1 MAKRKKEP
9 VLQLANG
16 TEGVRRYRTDI
27 WYDGRLKEPSR
38 WTRGFPKV
46 EVGSIQTAGRL
57 VMAGIAFRVASYDR
71 VAGRYVWTVQRGER
85 VPGTHV
91 YTPIVTKGALDDA

>member
-9 VLQLANG
+9 VLQLADG
-16 TEGVRRYRTDI
+16 REGVRRYRTDI

-38 WTRGFPKV
+38 WTRGFPKA

-57 VMAGIAFRVASYDR
+57 VMAGYAYRVASFDR
-71 VAGRYVWTVQRGER
+71 VRGRYVWTVQRGQR
-85 VPGTHV
+85 VQGTHV
-91 YTPIVTKGALDDA
+91 YTPVVTLGAPDA